1 MNINFNGYDEN
12 SVTMLADTTL
22 KDGEQNVLVT
32 VGDNGTATV
41 AKATK
46 PFLGICTCVRDGYA
60 TVQTRGYCRVKT
72 SAKLSLGSVSLV
84 ASSDGK
90 VAENSA
96 GKMYFVLD
104 STDNESGIL
113 L

>member
-1 MNINFNGYDEN
+1 M
-12 SVTMLADTTL
+12 
-22 KDGEQNVLVT
+22 
-32 VGDNGTATV
+32 
-41 AKATK
+41 
-46 PFLGICTCVRDGYA
+46 
-60 TVQTRGYCRVKT
+60 KT

>member
-32 VGDNGTATV
+32 VGANGTATA

-46 PFLGICTCVRDGYA
+46 PFLGICTCVRDGY
-60 TVQTRGYCRVKT
+60 CKVKT